1 MVSDASERAFKRHYA
16 EIFRFLRR
24 RTASAD
30 EAEEL
35 AQIVF
40 TEAAARLPTLPATR
54 DSVLGWLYTVARR
67 RLIDHLRRQAL
78 QTGTLAQLDAVRLAA
93 VEETEYGPRS
103 SGSTC
108 SCAWPQARHY
118 APASC
123 RQVSHDSDRHQPR
136 LGGAQAPA
144 RASRPAFVPGAEA
157 RRRRVVGHMAGRD
170 HADRD
175 ILATALLDDAGHSLF
190 LPRPGDLD

>member
-1 MVSDASERAFKRHYA
+1 MRDFSLPETKYTMVSDASERAFKRHYA

-78 QTGTLAQLDAVRLAA
+78 RTGTLAELDAARLAA
-93 VEETEYGPRS
+93 VEEAEYGPHVATAIASALARLPGSQREVVVMALLEGRS
-103 SGSTC
+103 F
-108 SCAWPQARHY
+108 A
-118 APASC
+118 
-123 RQVSHDSDRHQPR
+123 DI
-136 LGGAQAPA
+136 
-144 RASRPAFVPGAEA
+144 A
-157 RRRRVVGHMAGRD
+157 RRVGASEGACKMRFARGLETLRDDLAGQG
-170 HADRD
+170 
-175 ILATALLDDAGHSLF
+175 IE
-190 LPRPGDLD
+190 P

>member
-93 VEETEYGPRS
+93 VEETEYGPRVAAAIAS
-103 SGSTC
+103 SVARLPESQRMVVVMALLEGRSF
-108 SCAWPQARHY
+108 ADIARHVG
-118 APASC
+118 ASE
-123 RQVSHDSDRHQPR
+123 
-136 LGGAQAPA
+136 GACKMRFA
-144 RASRPAFVPGAEA
+144 RGLETV
-157 RRRRVVGHMAGRD
+157 RD
-170 HADRD
+170 D
-175 ILATALLDDAGHSLF
+175 LAAQGIE
-190 LPRPGDLD
+190 P